1 MTKQALLCILA
12 GILLLFSCR
21 GQDNR
26 QPPGREEVFAVRDS
40 MRNLLLLRLSRAQM
54 EINRQ
59 VEAMKNRAYD
69 ADRATARRLNQK
81 IANVERSYNKLEKQ
95 VQLLQEDSLQG
106 DWIRLE
112 QETELLIIEVSREL
126 ETSF

>member
-1 MTKQALLCILA
+1 MTKQALLYIFT
-12 GILLLFSCR
+12 GILLLFGCR